1 MNDHV
6 KATPLK
12 SLLFQ
17 CIRQYLSAEDFRL
30 DAKRSIFVRR
40 YEGTTEIFYVTC
52 TNAKP
57 GHWVTPGVGLRFGT
71 VEEIFHRTSGW
82 DPKFQKDTNTVGTQ
96 VGVLIDG
103 KGTSCRFLLE
113 SESEIAFVTE
123 KVVSVF
129 RKFALPYF
137 VQFGSL
143 AAIDAEL
150 NDHPAERSVNSS
162 LAWFR
167 CSRGLIVAKLTG
179 RPDYEQL
186 ATFYL
191 DVMTRDNKGFYLQR
205 FESLVE
211 SLKSVERESGAAGD
225 PALREDD

>member
-1 MNDHV
+1 MHQRQ
-6 KATPLK
+6 TW
-12 SLLFQ
+12 LLGE
-17 CIRQYLSAEDFRL
+17 A
-30 DAKRSIFVRR
+30 
-40 YEGTTEIFYVTC
+40 
-52 TNAKP
+52 
-57 GHWVTPGVGLRFGT
+57 GVGLRFET

-113 SESEIAFVTE
+113 SESEIASVTE
-123 KVVSVF
+123 KVVGVF

-137 VQFGSL
+137 AQFGSL
-143 AAIDAEL
+143 AAIDTEL
-150 NDHPAERSVNSS
+150 NDHPAERSVNTS

-191 DVMTRDNKGFYLQR
+191 NVMTRDNKGFYLKR
-205 FESLVE
+205 FEALVE
-211 SLKSVERESGAAGD
+211 SLKSVERGAAGG
-225 PALREDD
+225 PLRDNSRKRDCNGKSRSSACGEG

>member
-1 MNDHV
+1 MD
-6 KATPLK
+6 KIAKRTPLK
-12 SLLFQ
+12 PSLFQ
-17 CIRQYLSAEDFRL
+17 CIRQYLSEEGFRL
-30 DAKRSIFVRR
+30 DANRNIFVRR
-40 YEGTTEIFYVTC
+40 YEGITEILYVTC

-57 GHWVTPGVGLRFGT
+57 GHWVTPGVGLRFET

-82 DPKFQKDTNTVGTQ
+82 DPKLQNDTNTVGTQ

-113 SESEIAFVTE
+113 SDSEIASVTE
-123 KVVSVF
+123 KVVGIF
-129 RKFALPYF
+129 RKVALPYF
-137 VQFGSL
+137 AQFGSL
-143 AAIDAEL
+143 AAIDTEL

-191 DVMTRDNKGFYLQR
+191 DVMTRDNKGFYLKR
-205 FESLVE
+205 FEALVE
-211 SLKSVERESGAAGD
+211 SLKSVERLKGASNRH
-225 PALREDD
+225 LQ

>member
-1 MNDHV
+1 MNDSA
-6 KATPLK
+6 KATALK
-12 SLLFQ
+12 PLLFQ
-17 CIRQYLSAEDFRL
+17 CIRQYLSEEGFRS

-40 YEGTTEIFYVTC
+40 YEDITEIFYVTC

-57 GHWVTPGVGLRFGT
+57 GHWVTPGVGLRFDA

-82 DPKFQKDTNTVGTQ
+82 DTKLQKNTNTVGTQ

-113 SESEIAFVTE
+113 SESEIASVTE
-123 KVVSVF
+123 KVVGVF

-167 CSRGLIVAKLTG
+167 CSRGLIVAKLMG

-186 ATFYL
+186 VTIYT
-191 DVMTRDNKGFYLQR
+191 DVITRDNKGFYLKGFQA
-205 FESLVE
+205 LVE
-211 SLKSVERESGAAGD
+211 SLKSV
-225 PALREDD
+225 